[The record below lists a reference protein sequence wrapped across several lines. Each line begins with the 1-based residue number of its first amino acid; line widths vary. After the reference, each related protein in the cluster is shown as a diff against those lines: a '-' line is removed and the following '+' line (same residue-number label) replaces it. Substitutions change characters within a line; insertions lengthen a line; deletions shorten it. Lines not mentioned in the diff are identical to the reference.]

1 MPGGGS
7 FQSPIYVGGVPV
19 FGGGPFIPPIIGTY
33 YHVCP
38 GISSIVNTQGKQV
51 VGSSG
56 NTGLTPEEPLDSIA
70 TAYDKCVSGAGDGIV
85 LWSYGTTTAACTSY
99 LTSALTWSKHGITTV
114 GICAPVRTSH
124 RARVANASTATT
136 LASMITVSGNNN
148 IFLNMQIANWGSG
161 AAALGG
167 VIVSGARN
175 YFGNCHIVGAGHT
188 TPAQTTGSYSLYMQ
202 GGDDNTFEACA
213 IGTDTVDA
221 DGSQAATG
229 VIKFGSG
236 AQTNLFKD
244 CIIHSYF
251 SYASAI
257 CGAIHHVG
265 AGDSITRT
273 QLFDN
278 CTFINFKLGLPTTN
292 PPLSMV
298 VGTAPNNGVILLKN
312 CSVLGYAAFDATAA
326 NDRVYVTA
334 PSTNATGGLAAV
346 TA

>member
-1 MPGGGS
+1 MSLTNFPHGITSFGIPVYGS
-7 FQSPIYVGGVPV
+7 L
-19 FGGGPFIPPIIGTY
+19 IPPIIGTY

-38 GISSIVNTQGKQV
+38 GLSTIVNAQGKQV

-56 NTGLTPEEPLDSIA
+56 NTGLIPESPLDSIV
-70 TAYDKCVSGAGDGIV
+70 TAYGKCTSGAGDGII

-99 LTSALTWSKHGITTV
+99 LSAALTWSKHGITTV
-114 GICAPVRTSH
+114 GVCAPVKSSQ
-124 RARVANASTATT
+124 RARVASASTATA

-148 IFLNMQIANWGSG
+148 TFLNMQIGNWGSD

-175 YFGNCHIVGAGHT
+175 YFGNVNVIGAGHA
-188 TPAQTTGSYSLYMQ
+188 TPAQTTGSYSLHLE
-202 GGDDNTFEACA
+202 GGDENMFEGCT
-213 IGTDTVDA
+213 IGLDTVDQ

-229 VIKFGSG
+229 VIKFSTG
-236 AQTNLFKD
+236 AQTNVFKD
-244 CIIHSYF
+244 CSILSYF

-278 CTFINFKLGLPTTN
+278 CSFINYKLGLPTTT

-312 CSVLGYAAFDATAA
+312 CSVLGYAAYDGTAA

-334 PSTNATGGLAAV
+334 PATHATGGLAVV